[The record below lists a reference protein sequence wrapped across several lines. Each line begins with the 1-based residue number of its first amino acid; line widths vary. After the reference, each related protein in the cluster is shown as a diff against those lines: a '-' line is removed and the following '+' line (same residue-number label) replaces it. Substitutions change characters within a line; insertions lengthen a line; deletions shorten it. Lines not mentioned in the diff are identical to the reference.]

1 MSATLT
7 APRPVPS
14 RVKGDWLAVLEGLMA
29 DIEQWAAEQDWQV
42 ARLKKKTIHERGIGT
57 YSVSDLRIRT
67 HSGVLN
73 AEVVARD
80 IVGADGR
87 VDLVSFP
94 TMDRF
99 VVVREGDKW
108 IVHDDYRRRR
118 PRLWSKK
125 AFVDVAEELTKPL

>member
-7 APRPVPS
+7 EPRATPRQTKVE
-14 RVKGDWLAVLEGLMA
+14 WLATLDDLIN
-29 DIEQWAAEQDWQV
+29 DIEQWAAEEDWQV
-42 ARLKKKTIHERGIGT
+42 ARLKKKTIHERGVGT

-67 HSGVLN
+67 HSGILN

-87 VDLVSFP
+87 VDLISFP

-99 VVVREGDKW
+99 VVVRRGDTW
-108 IVHDDYRRRR
+108 IVHDDARSRHPRR
-118 PRLWSKK
+118 WSKK
-125 AFVDVAEELTKPL
+125 TFIDVAEELTKPQ